1 MMDIYG
7 FTLAG
12 IYNYYEKV
20 AEAGEGTTLFNE
32 VSLYPGG
39 TVYSNDH
46 EEGYVIPAMNKQD
59 LIDEIMNM
67 SGELLTVPQNPI
79 RFKRMLKQFFDT
91 NMHSFERIWIALWMD
106 YSPIDNYDRHEYHD
120 NEYNSK
126 MTNTDTTLKK
136 EKTTFKPTGTETVT
150 QTPTGS
156 DTVTNSGTTHEI
168 TENYVY
174 ADNSSSAS
182 PDTKTDR
189 TLPTETQTTT
199 HSNDRHDTQTTQWS
213 DDRVDTTETERYV
226 DEGDI
231 QDAHSGNDYLTIWA
245 HGNIGVAKTSEI
257 ITDEIKLR
265 EFNFYTYVA
274 EKFEEKLLLQIY

>member
-32 VSLYPGG
+32 VTLYPGG
-39 TVYSNDH
+39 TVFSNDH

-120 NEYNSK
+120 NEYNST

-136 EKTTFKPTGTETVT
+136 EKITFRPTGTETVT
-150 QTPTGS
+150 QTPTGT
-156 DTVTNSGTTHEI
+156 DTVTNSGTTQEI
-168 TENYVY
+168 TDNYVY
-174 ADNSSSAS
+174 ADNSSSAT
-182 PDTKTDR
+182 PDTKTER

-199 HSNDRHDTQTTQWS
+199 HSQDRKDTQTTKWS
-213 DDRVDTTETERYV
+213 DDRVDTTENERYV
-226 DEGDI
+226 QSGDI
-231 QDAHSGNDYLTIWA
+231 EDTHSGNDYLTIWA
-245 HGNIGVAKTSEI
+245 HGNVGVAKTSEI
-257 ITDEIKLR
+257 IADEIKLR